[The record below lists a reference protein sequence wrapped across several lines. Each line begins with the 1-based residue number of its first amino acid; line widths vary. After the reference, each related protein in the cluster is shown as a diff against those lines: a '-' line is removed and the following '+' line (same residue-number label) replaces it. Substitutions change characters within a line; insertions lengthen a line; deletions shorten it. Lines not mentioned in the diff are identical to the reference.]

1 MRRIGVVL
9 AGVALFA
16 AACSSSTLPPG
27 AAPATTAPGGAGS
40 FSGALGATTG
50 PLAGGGREF
59 SATLKVTG
67 SVTQSVDFTETLA
80 LLPACS
86 VLAQTGF
93 NGTWSIPQ
101 PSVSRALVLNWNI
114 TPYSGPGTFTKRAAF
129 AGSVEFDTATD
140 QFTPVPASVLSI
152 TVNSDGSGSATFS
165 KLNDGLGGTVSGS
178 ETWTCG

>member
-27 AAPATTAPGGAGS
+27 AAPAATAPGGAGS
-40 FSGALGATTG
+40 SNAAPGATSG
-50 PLAGGGREF
+50 PVSGGGREF
-59 SATLKVTG
+59 VTTLKVTG

-93 NGTWSIPQ
+93 GGTWSIPQ
-101 PSVSRALVLNWNI
+101 SLTSSALVLSWNI
-114 TPYSGPGTFTKRAAF
+114 KPYSGPGTFTKRAAF
-129 AGSVEFDTATD
+129 AGSVELDTTTD
-140 QFTPVPASVLSI
+140 QFTPVAASVLSI
-152 TVNSDGSGSATFS
+152 TVNPDGSGSATFS
-165 KLNDGLGGTVSGS
+165 KLKDGLGGTVSGS
-178 ETWTCG
+178 ETWTCS